1 MKLAK
6 REKTS
11 AKTSAKANAKAKVN
25 AAPRKKKRSLW
36 AFDGKWWQRG
46 IREALLLLC
55 AGGSVLLLMSLLS
68 YTRVD
73 PGFGESEGWVQPA
86 NLGGWVGAWLA
97 DLAFSSLGW
106 LAYLLPWLLLGAGVQ
121 LYRQSDAV
129 LRWPWLRWCAALVM
143 LLSACAL
150 VSLHSAMHFSALPQ
164 GPGGILG
171 AALGEVLAVVLNPY
185 GATLILLALLLSSAP
200 LALHFSWLRL
210 MDSTGEKVLLLAGW
224 WGRQRAAARERS
236 AEKRRQAEA
245 APVVV
250 TPARAALTVSVEP
263 KTRERKAPQLDGP
276 SIAAV
281 KSGLVNKLPSNKKK
295 RAREKSAENQ
305 LSLPIVD
312 ATSGQ
317 SVPEFTGNPLPPLE
331 ILDIA
336 SAQVESWSTDELQ
349 KMSVEIEQNL
359 ADYGVQAQVVHVEPG
374 PVITRFE
381 LQPAPGVKASRI
393 SGLASDLARA
403 LSMVSIRVV
412 EVIPGKSVVGLE
424 VPNKQREIVSLRAIL
439 ESSSYQNAKS
449 PLILALGKDIAGAA
463 TTADLAR
470 MPHLLVAGTTG
481 SGKSVAIN
489 SMILSMLYR
498 ATAEEIRLLMID
510 PKMLELSV
518 YEGIP
523 HLLAP
528 VVTDMKDASNALRWC
543 VAEMERRYRLM
554 SALGVRNI
562 IGLNKKIK
570 DAAQSG
576 SPLHDPLY
584 QPNQELD
591 DQAPPPEL
599 EHMPYIVV
607 IVDELAD
614 LMMVVGKKVEE
625 LIARLAQKARAAGI
639 HLILA
644 TQRPSTDVLTGLIKA
659 NIPTRIGMR
668 VASKL
673 DSRVIMDANGA
684 EALLGHGDMLMTSG
698 TPLAKRVHGCFV
710 DDHEVHKVVE
720 YLKQVAPAEYIDE
733 ILDGGGAALP
743 GEPGGMGGDNEASEM
758 DPLYDEAVKIV
769 TESRKASISWVQR
782 KLKVGYN
789 RAARMIEDMEEAGV
803 VSGVNDRGQ
812 REVLAPPPPEM

>member
-1 MKLAK
+1 MTN
-6 REKTS
+6 TS
-11 AKTSAKANAKAKVN
+11 A
-25 AAPRKKKRSLW
+25 APAVGR
-36 AFDGKWWQRG
+36 WWQRG
-46 IREALLLLC
+46 LREAMLLLC
-55 AGGSVLLLMSLLS
+55 AGVAVILLVALLS
-68 YTRVD
+68 YQRSD
-73 PGFGESEGWVQPA
+73 PGFAQSEGWHRPD
-86 NLGGWVGAWLA
+86 NLMGWAGAWLA
-97 DLAFSSLGW
+97 DLLLSALGW
-106 LAYLLPWLLLGAGVQ
+106 VAYVVPWCILGAGIQ
-121 LYRQSDAV
+121 LYRQDGAV
-129 LRWPWLRWCAALVM
+129 LRWPWLRWCAAVV
-143 LLSACAL
+143 LLLGACAL
-150 VSLHSAMHFSALPQ
+150 ASLHTRIGAQLLPQ

-171 AALGEVLAVVLNPY
+171 AALAEVFTLILNPM
-185 GATLILLALLLSSAP
+185 GATVMLLALLVACAP

-210 MDSTGEKVLLLAGW
+210 IDATGHRVLMVY
-224 WGRQRAAARERS
+224 AAAQGLQRRWQQAREARAKAKS
-236 AEKRRQAEA
+236 RRPAVVSTA
-245 APVVV
+245 ITPANPKKTPSKLAPVLDVL
-250 TPARAALTVSVEP
+250 PGAGAAKADKPSKSRP
-263 KTRERKAPQLDGP
+263 KSKA
-276 SIAAV
+276 
-281 KSGLVNKLPSNKKK
+281 KS
-295 RAREKSAENQ
+295 KSAEAQGQ
-305 LSLPIVD
+305 LSLPI
-312 ATSGQ
+312 ASGGGAE
-317 SVPEFTGNPLPPLE
+317 VPAFTGDPLPPME
-331 ILDIA
+331 ILDLA
-336 SAQVESWSTDELQ
+336 SGPVDTWSRSELEQ
-349 KMSVEIEQNL
+349 MSEDIEQHL
-359 ADYGVQAQVVHVEPG
+359 ADYGVQAKVVHVEPG

-393 SGLASDLARA
+393 SGLAMDLARA

-424 VPNKQREIVSLRAIL
+424 IPNKQREVVSLRAIL
-439 ESSSYQNAKS
+439 ESNSYQNAKS
-449 PLILALGKDIAGAA
+449 ALTLALGKDIAGGAV
-463 TTADLAR
+463 TADLAR

-489 SMILSMLYR
+489 AMILSILYR
-498 ATAEEIRLLMID
+498 ATAEDVRLLMID

-528 VVTDMKDASNALRWC
+528 VVTDMKDAANALRWC

-562 IGLNKKIK
+562 VGLNRKIK
-570 DAAQSG
+570 EARDAG
-576 SPLHDPLY
+576 EPLKDPLY
-584 QPNQELD
+584 KPNEELD

-599 EHMPYIVV
+599 ENMPYIVV

-625 LIARLAQKARAAGI
+625 LIARLAQKARAAGM

-673 DSRVIMDANGA
+673 DSRVIMDTNGA

-698 TPLAKRVHGCFV
+698 TPVAKRVHGCFV
-710 DDHEVHKVVE
+710 DDHEVHKAVE

-733 ILDGGGAALP
+733 ILDGAAVSLP
-743 GEPGGMGGDNEASEM
+743 GEPSGGDGESDSEM

-769 TESRKASISWVQR
+769 TETRKASISWVQR

-789 RAARMIEDMEEAGV
+789 RAARMIEDMESAGV
-803 VSGVNDRGQ
+803 VSAVNDRGQ

>member
-1 MKLAK
+1 M
-6 REKTS
+6 
-11 AKTSAKANAKAKVN
+11 
-25 AAPRKKKRSLW
+25 
-36 AFDGKWWQRG
+36 
-46 IREALLLLC
+46 LLLC
-55 AGGSVLLLMSLLS
+55 AGVAVILLVALLS
-68 YTRVD
+68 YQRSD
-73 PGFGESEGWVQPA
+73 PGFAQSEGWHRPD
-86 NLGGWVGAWLA
+86 NLMGWAGAWLA
-97 DLAFSSLGW
+97 DLLLSALGW
-106 LAYLLPWLLLGAGVQ
+106 VAYVVPWCILGAGIQ
-121 LYRQSDAV
+121 LYRQDGAV
-129 LRWPWLRWCAALVM
+129 LRWPWLRWCAAVV
-143 LLSACAL
+143 LLLGACAL
-150 VSLHSAMHFSALPQ
+150 ASLHTRIGAQLLPQ

-171 AALGEVLAVVLNPY
+171 AALAEVFTLILNPM
-185 GATLILLALLLSSAP
+185 GATVMLLALLVACAP

-210 MDSTGEKVLLLAGW
+210 IDATGHRVLMVY
-224 WGRQRAAARERS
+224 AAAQGLQRRWQQAREARAKAKS
-236 AEKRRQAEA
+236 RRPAVVSTA
-245 APVVV
+245 ITPANPKKTPSKLAPVLDVL
-250 TPARAALTVSVEP
+250 PGAGAAKADKPSKSRP
-263 KTRERKAPQLDGP
+263 KSKA
-276 SIAAV
+276 
-281 KSGLVNKLPSNKKK
+281 KS
-295 RAREKSAENQ
+295 KSAEAQGQ
-305 LSLPIVD
+305 LSLPI
-312 ATSGQ
+312 ASGGGAE
-317 SVPEFTGNPLPPLE
+317 VPAFTGDPLPPME
-331 ILDIA
+331 ILDLA
-336 SAQVESWSTDELQ
+336 SGPVDTWSRSELEQ
-349 KMSVEIEQNL
+349 MSEDIEQHL
-359 ADYGVQAQVVHVEPG
+359 ADYGVQAKVVHVEPG

-393 SGLASDLARA
+393 SGLAMDLARA

-424 VPNKQREIVSLRAIL
+424 IPNKQREVVSLRAIL
-439 ESSSYQNAKS
+439 ESNSYQNAKS
-449 PLILALGKDIAGAA
+449 ALTLALGKDIAGGAV
-463 TTADLAR
+463 TADLAR

-489 SMILSMLYR
+489 AMILSILYR
-498 ATAEEIRLLMID
+498 ATAEDVRLLMID

-528 VVTDMKDASNALRWC
+528 VVTDMKDAANALRWC

-562 IGLNKKIK
+562 VGLNRKIK
-570 DAAQSG
+570 EARDAG
-576 SPLHDPLY
+576 EPLKDPLY
-584 QPNQELD
+584 KPNEELD

-599 EHMPYIVV
+599 ENMPYIVV

-625 LIARLAQKARAAGI
+625 LIARLAQKARAAGM

-673 DSRVIMDANGA
+673 DSRVIMDTNGA

-698 TPLAKRVHGCFV
+698 TPVAKRVHGCFV
-710 DDHEVHKVVE
+710 DDHEVHKAVE

-733 ILDGGGAALP
+733 ILDGAAVSLP
-743 GEPGGMGGDNEASEM
+743 GEPSGGDGEGDSEM

-769 TESRKASISWVQR
+769 TETRKASISWVQR

-789 RAARMIEDMEEAGV
+789 RAARMIEDMESAGV
-803 VSGVNDRGQ
+803 VSAVNDRGQ

>member
-1 MKLAK
+1 MAK
-6 REKTS
+6 REKKSS
-11 AKTSAKANAKAKVN
+11 AKVT
-25 AAPRKKKRSLW
+25 PRKKKRSLF
-36 AFDGKWWQRG
+36 AFDGQWWQRG

-55 AGGSVLLLMSLLS
+55 AGGAVLLLMSLLS

-73 PGFGESEGWVQPA
+73 PGFGEREGWVQPA

-150 VSLHSAMHFSALPQ
+150 VSLHSAIHFSSLPQ

-210 MDSTGEKVLLLAGW
+210 IDATGEKALGLAGW
-224 WGRQRAAARERS
+224 LGRGLESARERRASKQRETSSAVVVPRKQPAVTVTVS
-236 AEKRRQAEA
+236 AENER
-245 APVVV
+245 
-250 TPARAALTVSVEP
+250 
-263 KTRERKAPQLDGP
+263 RKAPKLD
-276 SIAAV
+276 AATV
-281 KSGLVNKLPSNKKK
+281 SAPRSGLMDKLPSKKK
-295 RAREKSAENQ
+295 ARAKNKTAENQ

-312 ATSGQ
+312 ATSGEA
-317 SVPEFTGNPLPPLE
+317 VPEFSGNPLPPLE
-331 ILDIA
+331 ILDMA
-336 SAQVESWSTDELQ
+336 SAQVESWSGAELQ
-349 KMSVEIEQNL
+349 QMSIDIEQNL

-439 ESSSYQNAKS
+439 ESTSYQNAKS
-449 PLILALGKDIAGAA
+449 PLTLALGKDIAGAA

-562 IGLNKKIK
+562 VGLNKKIK
-570 DAAQSG
+570 DAVQSD

-591 DQAPPPEL
+591 DQAPPPLL

-673 DSRVIMDANGA
+673 DSRVIMDSNGA

-733 ILDGGGAALP
+733 ILDGGVGALP
-743 GEPGGMGGDNEASEM
+743 GEPGGAGGDDNSEM

-803 VSGVNDRGQ
+803 VSAVNDRGQ

>member
-1 MKLAK
+1 M
-6 REKTS
+6 S
-11 AKTSAKANAKAKVN
+11 
-25 AAPRKKKRSLW
+25 
-36 AFDGKWWQRG
+36 
-46 IREALLLLC
+46 
-55 AGGSVLLLMSLLS
+55 LMS
-68 YTRVD
+68 YQRAD
-73 PGFGESEGWVQPA
+73 PGFGDRAGWLRPE

-129 LRWPWLRWCAALVM
+129 LRWPWLRWCAAIVM

-150 VSLHSAMHFSALPQ
+150 TALHSELQVADLPQ

-185 GATLILLALLLSSAP
+185 GATLVLLALLLSSAP
-200 LALHFSWLRL
+200 LALHFSWLKL
-210 MDSTGEKVLLLAGW
+210 IDETGYRALQFNDWARDRWVL
-224 WGRQRAAARERS
+224 ARER
-236 AEKRRQAEA
+236 RRERLKQKQAR
-245 APVVV
+245 APVPVV
-250 TPARAALTVSVEP
+250 KPARAPVTVAADAVTETRKTPTLNVLP
-263 KTRERKAPQLDGP
+263 KAKPAGKAR
-276 SIAAV
+276 
-281 KSGLVNKLPSNKKK
+281 KK
-295 RAREKSAENQ
+295 RKSASPENQ
-305 LSLPIVD
+305 LSLPIPP
-312 ATSGQ
+312 TTGGEE
-317 SVPEFTGNPLPPLE
+317 VPPFTGEPLPPLT
-331 ILDIA
+331 ILDLAA
-336 SAQVESWSTDELQ
+336 SDVESWSTDELQ
-349 KMSVEIEQNL
+349 QMSTEIEQNL

-424 VPNKQREIVSLRAIL
+424 VPNKQREVVSLRAIL

-449 PLILALGKDIAGAA
+449 PLTLALGKDIAGSP

-498 ATAEEIRLLMID
+498 ATAEEVRLLMID

-562 IGLNKKIK
+562 IGLNRKIK
-570 DAAQSG
+570 DAADAEA
-576 SPLHDPLY
+576 PLHDPLY
-584 QPNQELD
+584 KPAEELD
-591 DQAPPPEL
+591 DQAPPPLL

-684 EALLGHGDMLMTSG
+684 EALLGHGDMLMSSG
-698 TPLAKRVHGCFV
+698 TPIAKRVHGCFV

-733 ILDGGGAALP
+733 ILDGGAVSLP
-743 GEPGGMGGDNEASEM
+743 GEPGGGGDGEESEM

-789 RAARMIEDMEEAGV
+789 RAARMIEDMEESGV

>member
-1 MKLAK
+1 M
-6 REKTS
+6 S
-11 AKTSAKANAKAKVN
+11 
-25 AAPRKKKRSLW
+25 
-36 AFDGKWWQRG
+36 
-46 IREALLLLC
+46 
-55 AGGSVLLLMSLLS
+55 LMS
-68 YTRVD
+68 YQRAD
-73 PGFGESEGWVQPA
+73 PGFGDSAGWLRPE

-129 LRWPWLRWCAALVM
+129 LRWPWLRWCAAIVM
-143 LLSACAL
+143 LLSSCAL
-150 VSLHSAMHFSALPQ
+150 TALHSELQIADLPQ

-185 GATLILLALLLSSAP
+185 GATLVLLALLLSSAP
-200 LALHFSWLRL
+200 LALHFSWLKL
-210 MDSTGEKVLLLAGW
+210 VDETGYRALQFNDWARDRWLLA
-224 WGRQRAAARERS
+224 RERRREKRKQQQARVPAPVVAPPRAPVTVAAREPEDTR
-236 AEKRRQAEA
+236 KM
-245 APVVV
+245 PTLNVLPKIK
-250 TPARAALTVSVEP
+250 PAS
-263 KTRERKAPQLDGP
+263 KG
-276 SIAAV
+276 
-281 KSGLVNKLPSNKKK
+281 KSKKK
-295 RAREKSAENQ
+295 RKSSSPENQ
-305 LSLPIVD
+305 LSLPIPP
-312 ATSGQ
+312 TTGGEE
-317 SVPEFTGNPLPPLE
+317 VPSFTGEPLPPMT
-331 ILDIA
+331 ILDLAA
-336 SAQVESWSTDELQ
+336 SDVESWSTDELQ
-349 KMSVEIEQNL
+349 HMSTEIEQNL
-359 ADYGVQAQVVHVEPG
+359 ADYGVQAKVVHVEPG

-424 VPNKQREIVSLRAIL
+424 VPNKQREVVSLRAIL

-449 PLILALGKDIAGAA
+449 PLTLALGKDIAGSP

-498 ATAEEIRLLMID
+498 ATAEEVRLLMID

-562 IGLNKKIK
+562 VGLNRKIK
-570 DAAQSG
+570 DAADAET
-576 SPLHDPLY
+576 PLHDPLY
-584 QPNQELD
+584 KPAEELD
-591 DQAPPPEL
+591 DQAPPPLL
-599 EHMPYIVV
+599 EPMPYIVV

-625 LIARLAQKARAAGI
+625 LIARLAQKARAAGL

-673 DSRVIMDANGA
+673 DSRVIMDSNGA
-684 EALLGHGDMLMTSG
+684 EALLGHGDMLMSSG
-698 TPLAKRVHGCFV
+698 TPIAKRVHGCFV

-733 ILDGGGAALP
+733 ILDGGAVSLP
-743 GEPGGMGGDNEASEM
+743 GEPGGGADGEDSEM

-789 RAARMIEDMEEAGV
+789 RAARMIEDMEESGV

>member
-1 MKLAK
+1 M
-6 REKTS
+6 
-11 AKTSAKANAKAKVN
+11 
-25 AAPRKKKRSLW
+25 
-36 AFDGKWWQRG
+36 
-46 IREALLLLC
+46 LLLC
-55 AGGSVLLLMSLLS
+55 AGVAVILLVALLS
-68 YTRVD
+68 YQRSD
-73 PGFGESEGWVQPA
+73 PGFAQSEGWHRPD
-86 NLGGWVGAWLA
+86 NLMGWAGAWLA
-97 DLAFSSLGW
+97 DLLLSALGW
-106 LAYLLPWLLLGAGVQ
+106 VAYVVPWCILGAGIQ
-121 LYRQSDAV
+121 LYRQDGAV
-129 LRWPWLRWCAALVM
+129 LRWPWLRWCAAVV
-143 LLSACAL
+143 LLLGACAL
-150 VSLHSAMHFSALPQ
+150 ASLHTRIGAQLLPQ

-171 AALGEVLAVVLNPY
+171 AALAEVFTLILNPM
-185 GATLILLALLLSSAP
+185 GATVMLLALLVACAP

-210 MDSTGEKVLLLAGW
+210 IDATGHRVLMVY
-224 WGRQRAAARERS
+224 AAAQGLQRRWQQAREARAKAKS
-236 AEKRRQAEA
+236 RRPAVVSTA
-245 APVVV
+245 ITPANPKKTPSKLAPVLDVL
-250 TPARAALTVSVEP
+250 PGAGAAKADKPSKSRP
-263 KTRERKAPQLDGP
+263 KSKA
-276 SIAAV
+276 
-281 KSGLVNKLPSNKKK
+281 KS
-295 RAREKSAENQ
+295 KSAEAQGQ
-305 LSLPIVD
+305 LSLPI
-312 ATSGQ
+312 ASGGGAE
-317 SVPEFTGNPLPPLE
+317 VPAFTGDPLPPME
-331 ILDIA
+331 ILDLA
-336 SAQVESWSTDELQ
+336 SGPVDTWSRSELEQ
-349 KMSVEIEQNL
+349 MSEDIEQHL
-359 ADYGVQAQVVHVEPG
+359 ADYGVQAKVVHVEPG

-393 SGLASDLARA
+393 SGLAMDLARA

-424 VPNKQREIVSLRAIL
+424 IPNKQREVVSLRAIL
-439 ESSSYQNAKS
+439 ESNSYQNAKS
-449 PLILALGKDIAGAA
+449 ALTLALGKDIAGGAV
-463 TTADLAR
+463 TADLAR

-489 SMILSMLYR
+489 AMILSILYR
-498 ATAEEIRLLMID
+498 ATAEDVRLLMID

-528 VVTDMKDASNALRWC
+528 VVTDMKDAANALRWC

-562 IGLNKKIK
+562 VGLNRKIK
-570 DAAQSG
+570 EARDAG
-576 SPLHDPLY
+576 EPLKDPLY
-584 QPNQELD
+584 KPNEELD

-599 EHMPYIVV
+599 ENMPYIVV

-625 LIARLAQKARAAGI
+625 LIARLAQKARAAGM

-673 DSRVIMDANGA
+673 DSRVIMDTNGA

-698 TPLAKRVHGCFV
+698 TPVAKRVHGCFV
-710 DDHEVHKVVE
+710 DDHEVHKAVE

-733 ILDGGGAALP
+733 ILDGAAVSLP
-743 GEPGGMGGDNEASEM
+743 GEPSGGDGESDSEM

-769 TESRKASISWVQR
+769 TETRKASISWVQR

-789 RAARMIEDMEEAGV
+789 RAARMIEDMESAGV
-803 VSGVNDRGQ
+803 VSAVNDRGQ

>member
-1 MKLAK
+1 MARTKA
-6 REKTS
+6 
-11 AKTSAKANAKAKVN
+11 AKA
-25 AAPRKKKRSLW
+25 APSPVVEGR
-36 AFDGKWWQRG
+36 WWQRG
-46 IREALLLLC
+46 IREAMLLLC
-55 AGGSVLLLMSLLS
+55 AGGAILLLMSLLS
-68 YTRVD
+68 YDRAD
-73 PGFGESEGWVQPA
+73 PGFAQSEGWLRPQ

-97 DLAFSSLGW
+97 DLSFSSLGW

-150 VSLHSAMHFSALPQ
+150 VALHSRWQVASMPQ
-164 GPGGILG
+164 GPGGVLG
-171 AALGEVLAVVLNPY
+171 AALGEVLAVIFNAY
-185 GATLILLALLLSSAP
+185 GATLVLLALVVSSAP
-200 LALHFSWLRL
+200 LALHFSWLNMIDATGERTLRMAEWIGQKHDDWQERRAARRERMRL
-210 MDSTGEKVLLLAGW
+210 KPTVARSAAPPTAGSTGDRHALSSG
-224 WGRQRAAARERS
+224 
-236 AEKRRQAEA
+236 
-245 APVVV
+245 
-250 TPARAALTVSVEP
+250 TPASARVMPRLDEGGSAGRTRKLRKP
-263 KTRERKAPQLDGP
+263 KGGEA
-276 SIAAV
+276 
-281 KSGLVNKLPSNKKK
+281 
-295 RAREKSAENQ
+295 Q
-305 LSLPIVD
+305 LSLPITPAKPGED
-312 ATSGQ
+312 
-317 SVPEFTGNPLPPLE
+317 VPEFTGNPLPPIE
-331 ILDIA
+331 MLDLA
-336 SAQVESWSTDELQ
+336 AAQVQAWSEDELQ
-349 KMSVEIEQNL
+349 QMSQDIEQNL
-359 ADYGVQAQVVHVEPG
+359 GDYGVQAQVVHVEPG

-424 VPNKQREIVSLRAIL
+424 VPNKQREVVSLRAIL
-439 ESSSYQNAKS
+439 ESASYRNAKS
-449 PLILALGKDIAGAA
+449 PLTLALGKDISGGP

-498 ATAEEIRLLMID
+498 ATSEEVKLLMID

-528 VVTDMKDASNALRWC
+528 VVTDMKDAANALRWC
-543 VAEMERRYRLM
+543 VGEMERRYRLM

-562 IGLNKKIK
+562 VGLNRKIK
-570 DAAQSG
+570 DAQDAE

-584 QPNQELD
+584 KAAEEFD
-591 DQAPPPEL
+591 DQQPPPLL
-599 EHMPYIVV
+599 EAMPYIVV

-684 EALLGHGDMLMTSG
+684 EALLGHGDMLLSTG
-698 TPLAKRVHGCFV
+698 TPVAKRVHGCFV

-720 YLKQVAPAEYIDE
+720 YLKKVAPAEYIDE
-733 ILDGGGAALP
+733 ILDGGSVNLP
-743 GEPGGMGGDNEASEM
+743 GESGVGGGDDDDAES
-758 DPLYDEAVKIV
+758 DPLYDEAVRVV

-789 RAARMIEDMEEAGV
+789 RAARMIEVMEDAGV
-803 VSGVNDRGQ
+803 VTAVNDRGQ
-812 REVLAPPPPEM
+812 REVLAPPPPER